1 MKKSMV
7 YTMTLLLASTLSFVG
22 TSNAGWFGSDKAK
35 EKSDVVSPAVS
46 EQAQPAT
53 EQVIAA
59 SDQVKPATEEVI
71 AAAEQAMPAGEQ
83 LILSGTIDEN
93 SQFVDEQGEIFT
105 LANNDKG
112 LEVKS
117 MSGMKVEIKGT
128 VMEKEGQKT
137 VEVID
142 YNILK

>member
-22 TSNAGWFGSDKAK
+22 TSNAGWFGSGDKAK
-35 EKSDVVSPAVS
+35 EKSEVVSPAVS
-46 EQAQPAT
+46 DQA
-53 EQVIAA
+53 E
-59 SDQVKPATEEVI
+59 PATEEVI